1 MPNRQPSLPL
11 LLKLHDSISEI
22 ISVIDAE
29 GRFVYINQACFPI
42 WGYQPAEL
50 IGVRCFDLMVPED
63 EKRSAEAVAAAHNGA
78 DIKTYENRYYRK
90 NGDIAL
96 MFWEGEWNVD
106 DQLMYCTG
114 RDITEQ
120 RRMEE
125 VEKAYHKELQRI
137 NEHLERITD
146 GFVGLDEDARITY
159 WNKAAE
165 AIYKLPREEVLGKVL
180 WDLMAEPVKT
190 NFLQRYQEMKDKRV
204 PVTFELYSLRTECWL
219 EFTSY
224 MSESGMSVYFRDITL
239 MRQMHEKLKE
249 QKEIEQQRTTAA
261 VIKAAEE
268 ERAIVGKE
276 LHDNVNQVL
285 TTVKLY
291 TELCMSDI
299 DIKDELLKKSALL
312 IQESIN
318 EIRALS
324 KRLSAPSLGNIRLA
338 ESVKELTDAI
348 NTTRRIQVTYEND
361 VEALDVS
368 EDLHVG
374 VYRIL
379 QEQFTNILKHSKAT
393 AAHLKITLEE
403 NTFHLSL
410 QDNGQ
415 GFDPSRVKRGIGLD
429 NMNSR
434 AEVLK
439 GKCNLKSAPGKGCL
453 LELTL
458 PLQ

>member
-1 MPNRQPSLPL
+1 R
-11 LLKLHDSISEI
+11 
-22 ISVIDAE
+22 
-29 GRFVYINQACFPI
+29 
-42 WGYQPAEL
+42 
-50 IGVRCFDLMVPED
+50 
-63 EKRSAEAVAAAHNGA
+63 
-78 DIKTYENRYYRK
+78 TYENRYYRK
-90 NGDIAL
+90 NGDIAV
-96 MFWEGEWNVD
+96 MFWEGEWNSD
-106 DQLMYCTG
+106 DQLLYCTG

-125 VEKAYHKELQRI
+125 VEKAYHKELQHVS
-137 NEHLERITD
+137 EHLERITD

-180 WDLMAEPVKT
+180 WDLMVEPAKSD
-190 NFLQRYQEMKDKRV
+190 FLQRYQEMKEKGV
-204 PVTFELYSLRTECWL
+204 PVTFELYSIRSECWL

-239 MRQMHEKLKE
+239 MRQMHEKLRA
-249 QKEIEQQRTTAA
+249 QKEIQQQRTTAA

-268 ERAIVGKE
+268 ERAIVGRE

-312 IQESIN
+312 IQESID
-318 EIRALS
+318 EIRGLS

-361 VEALDVS
+361 VEELDVS

-393 AAHLKITLEE
+393 AACLKITVEE

-415 GFDPSRVKRGIGLD
+415 GFDPSKLRRGIGLD

-434 AEVLK
+434 AEVLN
-439 GKCNLKSAPGKGCL
+439 GKLSLTSSPGNGCL